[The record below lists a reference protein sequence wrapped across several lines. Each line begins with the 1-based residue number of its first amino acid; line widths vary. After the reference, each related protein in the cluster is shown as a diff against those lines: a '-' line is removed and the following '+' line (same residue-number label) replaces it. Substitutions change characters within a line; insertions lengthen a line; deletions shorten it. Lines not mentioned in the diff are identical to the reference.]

1 MQEEVSGATTEGERA
16 PDGFG
21 DGGANF
27 LVLLMSVA
35 LGKAAVYEWANRH
48 VG

>member
-21 DGGANF
+21 DALAVMVVMF
-27 LVLLMSVA
+27 VLLVD
-35 LGKAAVYEWANRH
+35 GKNEIAIV
-48 VG
+48 